1 MGNRGAFIDSVGSD
15 LQGASIRVTLFEYTP
30 KIYGEKVKPDF
41 FLFFKKSLKPKL
53 SWKTVEGK
61 IAFDGAEEKMY
72 TEGYEVKIVLELA
85 R

>member
-1 MGNRGAFIDSVGSD
+1 M
-15 LQGASIRVTLFEYTP
+15 
-30 KIYGEKVKPDF
+30 
-41 FLFFKKSLKPKL
+41 
-53 SWKTVEGK
+53 EGK